1 MTRNQTAMHGEEVSV
16 GAPSASM
23 RRVLA
28 LRDFRLLLAGA
39 STSLLGDQFALIATP
54 WLVLQLSNDP
64 LALGIV
70 LALEGLPRAGFML
83 VGGAMTDRF
92 APRRVMIAADVA
104 RGALTAA
111 MALVVLTDVVQM
123 WMLYGYAGFFGLVSG
138 FAIPQKTAS
147 PPASCSAM
155 ISRREDLADHGRN
168 AGQRISR
175 SDSGGRGDSR
185 LLVVVA
191 RRWAGVH
198 DRHRHVRP
206 LCRRLLAH
214 NGDWASA

>member
-70 LALEGLPRAGFML
+70 LALEGLP
-83 VGGAMTDRF
+83 
-92 APRRVMIAADVA
+92 APVSCWS
-104 RGALTAA
+104 
-111 MALVVLTDVVQM
+111 VV
-123 WMLYGYAGFFGLVSG
+123 
-138 FAIPQKTAS
+138 
-147 PPASCSAM
+147 
-155 ISRREDLADHGRN
+155 R
-168 AGQRISR
+168 
-175 SDSGGRGDSR
+175 
-185 LLVVVA
+185 
-191 RRWAGVH
+191 
-198 DRHRHVRP
+198 
-206 LCRRLLAH
+206 
-214 NGDWASA
+214 